1 MNSTRTASI
10 QHFISIVAVALV
22 ASMMVFPGASTAA
35 QGAKLTDGTSTETL
49 ASVSVADGGGSRL
62 VLLQIALEP
71 GTTIRAHSH
80 SGPAV
85 FTVIS
90 GALQTELIRGEAMVN
105 RAGIE
110 EAAEI
115 GGMTYLYDGES
126 IAFAPKAGVTIA
138 NQSDAP
144 LLLVASILLE
154 TNEPV
159 FDYDYWQAPSRPNL
173 Q

>member
-1 MNSTRTASI
+1 MI
-10 QHFISIVAVALV
+10 GGIVAVALA
-22 ASMMVFPGASTAA
+22 ASMTMSPGSSAAA
-35 QGAKLTDGTSTETL
+35 QNAQLTSGTSTETL
-49 ASVSVADGGGSRL
+49 ASVSVTAGGSRL
-62 VLLQIALEP
+62 VLMRLTLKP
-71 GTTIRAHSH
+71 GATIRAHSH
-80 SGPAV
+80 SGAAV
-85 FTVIS
+85 LTVIS
-90 GALQTELIRGEAMVN
+90 GALQTELLRGGATVN
-105 RAGIE
+105 RDGVK

-159 FDYDYWQAPSRPNL
+159 FDYDHWSAPSRPNL

>member
-1 MNSTRTASI
+1 MNTSRTSVSRMIAG
-10 QHFISIVAVALV
+10 IVAIALV
-22 ASMMVFPGASTAA
+22 ASMAVIPAVNASA
-35 QGAKLTDGTSTETL
+35 QDVSLMGGTSSETL
-49 ASVSVADGGGSRL
+49 ASVSVVEGGGRL

-90 GALQTELIRGEAMVN
+90 GALQTQLIRGGAIVN
-105 RAGIE
+105 RDGVE

-126 IAFAPKAGVTIA
+126 IVFAPKAGVTIA

-159 FDYDYWQAPSRPNL
+159 FDYDSWSAPSRPNL